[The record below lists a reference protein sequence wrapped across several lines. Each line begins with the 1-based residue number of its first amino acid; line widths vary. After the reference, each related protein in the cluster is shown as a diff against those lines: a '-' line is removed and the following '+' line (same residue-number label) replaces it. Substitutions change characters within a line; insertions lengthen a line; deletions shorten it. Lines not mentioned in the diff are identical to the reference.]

1 METPKIKATFIQKA
15 ESVSAFVYEV
25 TSMDGAFRQTLDLCR
40 KKEPCRN
47 LVQRTETKKNSD
59 SASPNKTIAAPGLSE
74 ELFNAFDLLCRQEKR
89 DLVQSNLRRYA
100 AGLDIGFTI
109 ADFGI
114 AETGTL
120 VIGSDSEETRL
131 ATMICDLHVALV
143 PESKIAATALEIA
156 EPLKEM
162 TAGPS
167 SYTAFVTGA
176 SRTAD
181 IERVLA
187 IGVHGPVELHI
198 IILAGE

>member
-1 METPKIKATFIQKA
+1 MENPKIKATFIEKA
-15 ESVSAFVYEV
+15 ESVSAFVYQV
-25 TSMDGAFRQTLDLCR
+25 NTMDEAYRQTLDLCR
-40 KKEPCRN
+40 KKKSCRD
-47 LVQRTETKKNSD
+47 LFQKTETEKNID
-59 SASPNKTIAAPGLSE
+59 SSSPKKTIAAPGLSND
-74 ELFNAFDLLCRQEKR
+74 LFNTFELLCRQEKT
-89 DLVQSNLRRYA
+89 DLVQSNLRRYT

-120 VIGSDSEETRL
+120 VIGSDSEDTRL
-131 ATMICDLHVALV
+131 ATMVCDFHVALV
-143 PESKIAATALEIA
+143 PESKIAATALDIA
-156 EPLKEM
+156 APLKEM

-187 IGVHGPVELHI
+187 IGVHGPMELHI